1 MRLNKIIQFLKS
13 TDDIKAGLKIF
24 KMVLFLTVYIHCFTC
39 VWWLIVGK
47 TKIWISPLD
56 SAHPEFYYAV
66 YSEGIFKQYLTSLHT
81 AVQTLL
87 GSGVLPRDTIQTL
100 VCAIGIFM
108 GAIINANIFGELAL
122 IFAELGKAEKLFQ
135 RKMAHVN
142 TAMINLKLP
151 FEL

>member
-1 MRLNKIIQFLKS
+1 
-13 TDDIKAGLKIF
+13 
-24 KMVLFLTVYIHCFTC
+24 MVLFLTVYIHCFTC

-47 TKIWISPLD
+47 TKIWISPLYVKAD
-56 SAHPEFYYAV
+56 NSTFYAV
-66 YSEGIFKQYLTSLHT
+66 YSAGIFKQYLTSLHS

-87 GSGVLPRDTIQTL
+87 GNGVLPRDTIPTL